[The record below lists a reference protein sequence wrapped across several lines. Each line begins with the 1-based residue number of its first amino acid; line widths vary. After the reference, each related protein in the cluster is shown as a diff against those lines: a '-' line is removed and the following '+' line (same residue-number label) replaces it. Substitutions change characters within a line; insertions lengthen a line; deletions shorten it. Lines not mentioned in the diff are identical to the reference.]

1 MASPI
6 LTAAALLVALSAPGA
21 GYVEEIEAWRKA
33 REERLK
39 ADGGWLTVEGLFW
52 LEEGES
58 RFGSDR
64 NSAIVLPPSA
74 PARAGTFVFA
84 NGEVRFRLEPGVDAT
99 LGGKPAREGLL
110 RPDSGDVLVLG
121 PVTLQAIERAGEH
134 AIRMKD
140 MQSAR
145 RRGFKGL
152 RWYPVREDR
161 RIEAR
166 FVPYSPPRTLQ
177 VPNVTGQVNHLV
189 CPGYA
194 EFTLA
199 GRTLRL
205 EPVLEEP
212 DAEELFFIFR
222 DETAPGDTYGAGR
235 FLYAPL
241 PRDGKVVLDF
251 NKAYSPPCAFTPYA
265 TCPLPPRQ
273 NRLSVRIEAGELD
286 PKVLH

>member
-1 MASPI
+1 MRI
-6 LTAAALLVALSAPGA
+6 VALLALVLAAP

-33 REERLK
+33 REQRLK

-52 LEEGES
+52 LEQGES
-58 RFGSDR
+58 RFGSDPS
-64 NSAIVLPPSA
+64 NTIVLPPSV
-74 PARAGTFVFA
+74 PARAGAILFSK
-84 NGEVRFRLEPGVDAT
+84 GEARFRLEPGIAAT
-99 LGGKPAREGLL
+99 LGGRPATEGLL

-121 PVTLQAIERAGEH
+121 PVTLQVIERGGQQAV
-134 AIRMKD
+134 RMKD

-145 RRGFKGL
+145 RRDFKGL
-152 RWYPVREDR
+152 RWFPVREDR

-166 FVPYSPPRTLQ
+166 FVPYSPPRTLEI
-177 VPNVTGQVNHLV
+177 PNVTGQVNHLP

-194 EFTLA
+194 EFTLQ

-205 EPVLEEP
+205 DPVIEEP
-212 DAEELFFIFR
+212 DAQELFFIFR
-222 DETAPGDTYGAGR
+222 DETAPAETYGAGR

-241 PRDGKVVLDF
+241 PKDGKLVLDF

-273 NRLSVRIEAGELD
+273 NRLPVRIEAGELD